1 MSRLTTSLAPVL
13 LLAGCLAWLGPWL
26 DDTPTRTYSSYGY
39 TAPDQV
45 RTAVA
50 ESEAADQA
58 HCEAL
63 YGPHAVALQLPDGQ
77 HRCVDKRG
85 RRLSAHSVISL
96 KH

>member
-1 MSRLTTSLAPVL
+1 MKRLALSLTPVL
-13 LLAGCLAWLGPWL
+13 LLAGSLAWLGPWL
-26 DDTPTRTYSSYGY
+26 DGTPTPTYSSYGY
-39 TAPDQV
+39 TAPDPV
-45 RTAVA
+45 RAAVA

-77 HRCVDKRG
+77 HRCVDKHG
-85 RRLSAHSVISL
+85 RRLSAHSVITV